1 VPRATWQHSRDSS
14 TVWAALAAMSVD
26 AAYVDLNAIPWFL
39 LRTVGQ
45 QNGPTSGDRLTQTR
59 GGVDTANGLP
69 QGLPQQMEH
78 FERTVIVEELRRHK
92 GDQPATA
99 AALGIAR
106 QTLYDKLRKFGI
118 AADGFRS

>member
-1 VPRATWQHSRDSS
+1 MPCGISLPWPAVG
-14 TVWAALAAMSVD
+14 VLSV
-26 AAYVDLNAIPWFL
+26 L
-39 LRTVGQ
+39 
-45 QNGPTSGDRLTQTR
+45 GDRLTQVCSA
-59 GGVDTANGLP
+59 GAQAGGLP
-69 QGLPQQMEH
+69 QGLPQQVEH

-118 AADGFRS
+118 AADEFRT